1 MQYRAIGL
9 VRGVYVPSEEQ
20 FTRGNLMT
28 EDETCIN
35 AVLLGRIMS
44 LVKNHLDIEKEHLWV
59 VYPRTRSKDGELH
72 AQIVGVWE
80 PETLD
85 KDLERGEENEA
96 IASETQPED
105 GAEAGAETGSAAEPI
120 PITDGYFSIRGEI
133 IYHSQPKESTVVRIV
148 QAPRK
153 GDKKSRFFKIELK
166 GSVTGKTMGHFW
178 DFHVLRQGTALTIQ
192 AAEDI
197 GQLPKRHKKRP
208 YSKKPRRRY
217 GGGASGASNSS
228 PTNRPARPIR
238 KPVPRS
244 AKSSETPETPPPQSQ
259 G

>member
-85 KDLERGEENEA
+85 KEEEDAA
-96 IASETQPED
+96 IASAADSET
-105 GAEAGAETGSAAEPI
+105 ETPPI
-120 PITDGYFSIRGEI
+120 SDGYFSVRGEI
-133 IYHSQPKESTVVRIV
+133 IYHSQAKESTVVRIV
-148 QAPRK
+148 QSPRK
-153 GDKKSRFFKIELK
+153 NDKKPRFFKVELK
-166 GSVTGKTMGHFW
+166 GSVVGKAVGHFW
-178 DFHVLRQGTALTIQ
+178 DFHALRQGTELAIQ
-192 AAEDI
+192 QAEEI
-197 GQLPKRHKKRP
+197 GQVPNRRKKRP

-217 GGGASGASNSS
+217 GSNAGGGSTSS
-228 PTNRPARPIR
+228 HPTNRPSRPSRPIR

-244 AKSSETPETPPPQSQ
+244 AKASEGADTPPPQPPQ
-259 G
+259 E